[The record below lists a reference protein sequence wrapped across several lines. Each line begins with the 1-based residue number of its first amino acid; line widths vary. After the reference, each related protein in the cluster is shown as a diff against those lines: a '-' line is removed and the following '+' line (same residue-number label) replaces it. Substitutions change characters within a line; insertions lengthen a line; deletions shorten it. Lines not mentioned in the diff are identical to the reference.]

1 MIKTIH
7 KKLGKQDGMIFIGTL
22 MAMLFFS
29 AMAASMNYLTA
40 TTTAGSIDDSQATQ
54 ALYVADGGMQY
65 IQMSQ
70 LNNDMNFS
78 DNVSPTEDPF
88 GGTSITLGAGQF
100 WVEYL
105 NKTASTMT
113 VRVTSRVGNA
123 VKVIS
128 QNVTRANNPNEFA
141 VMAGGNFNSN
151 SSTGVINGN
160 IALTGNANIDTD
172 IVHNGTVT
180 SSPTMTMPQLDFNLY
195 KAMCASTYVGNLVI
209 SANYTG
215 NLCVTGTVL
224 IRDNVTYTGL
234 LYATGNVTISG
245 NNVTINGSIFSEGNF
260 RADHNAG
267 LSIRT
272 STSNPTQMMPAIAS
286 KGNLSIVGSD
296 NMIVEGYAWTEGNLD
311 FGNSDHYRVRGAL
324 VAGGDF
330 NGNIIMNST
339 EDLSLTFDATY
350 MTGMV
355 GYTPGGIPSG
365 PLTISLASWDLQ

>member
-1 MIKTIH
+1 
-7 KKLGKQDGMIFIGTL
+7 MIFIGTL
-22 MAMLFFS
+22 LAMLFFS
-29 AMAASMNYLTA
+29 AMASSMNYMTA
-40 TTTAGSIDDSQATQ
+40 TTTAGAIDESQASQ
-54 ALYVADGGMQY
+54 ALYVADGGLQY

-78 DNVSPTEDPF
+78 DNVSPTGVPY
-88 GGTSITLGAGQF
+88 GGTPVTLGSGQF
-100 WVEYL
+100 WAEYL
-105 NKTASTMT
+105 NKTASSMT
-113 VRVTSRVGNA
+113 VRVTARVGNA

-128 QNVTRANNPNEFA
+128 QNVTRASSPNEFA

-160 IALTGNANIDTD
+160 IAITGNANIDSDVT
-172 IVHNGTVT
+172 VNGTIS
-180 SSPTMTMPQLDFNLY
+180 SSPTMTMPQLDFNVY
-195 KAMCASTYVGNLVI
+195 KAMCSSTYVGNLI
-209 SANYTG
+209 INANYTG
-215 NLCVTGTVL
+215 NRCVTGTVV

-234 LYATGNVTISG
+234 LYATGNVTIMG
-245 NNVTINGSIFSEGNF
+245 NNVTINGSIFSESNF
-260 RADHNAG
+260 RADHNTG
-267 LSIRT
+267 LSIRAN
-272 STSNPTQMMPAIAS
+272 TSNPSQMMPAIAS

-296 NMIVEGYAWTEGNLD
+296 GMIVEGYAWTEGNLD

-339 EDLSLTFDATY
+339 EDLSLTFDASY

-355 GYTPGGIPSG
+355 GYTPGGLPTG